1 MPSPSRGLIL
11 HRASRTEVLADALAA
26 QLRARLPANP
36 LAAQRVV
43 VAHPGL
49 GRWLL
54 QRLAALRGADG
65 SPGIAANLVFE
76 LPGAWLARLMA
87 ELLDEPLL
95 EAGPYQREHLRWLLH
110 EELPQLDEPALARY
124 LQGDDAARRRLQ
136 LADHLASLFTQ
147 YLVYRRDWIAG
158 AERSDETHWQA
169 RLWTRVV
176 ERADAPHRAGRM
188 AALLQRLERG
198 ALPRDDAPL
207 HVFGVNHLPP
217 DTLNA
222 LALLAQRRPVHVYF
236 PDPCPQ
242 HFWHDIV
249 SEAELAQRVAEDSAD
264 YHEVA
269 HPLLAALGGHGQQF
283 NRQLTALVES
293 GSLPAEELREAEDA
307 PAHGTL
313 PLLERLQRSIRAL
326 DPALIA
332 PSHAALE
339 TEPPEMA
346 AAARA
351 DASLR
356 VHACH
361 TRLRELE
368 VLHDGLLAL
377 LAERPQLDPRQIVV
391 MAPDIGAYAPLLG
404 AVFGAP
410 GDSRDGNERRA
421 HIPYQLADRA
431 LGALHPLIAT
441 FEALLAVPTARLALS
456 EVLGLLDVPAV
467 ARALALSAGERDA
480 IERWLLRSRVAWG
493 LDEAMKAQFT
503 GAAERRHS
511 FAFGRDRLMLGWL
524 SGEDPAF
531 DGFEGMVP
539 AAGASGS
546 SADALGKLDTLLALL
561 AEARAVCAQP
571 RSASD
576 WSTWLRSWLQRL
588 LVADP
593 QDGDEGAALDA
604 VLRCAASLG
613 HECDGAGVDP
623 ELQWP
628 AVREALALRLAEVP
642 RQQRF
647 LPGGVTFCGMVPA
660 RVIPFRVVCLL
671 GMNDGEFPRE
681 GAASALD
688 LMQRAP
694 RAGDRDARR
703 EDRYLFLESLM
714 AAREVLHISYLG
726 ESAADGSPRNPA
738 APLAELLELLD
749 VQHGIDRL
757 PDEDRDAARPWLLRH
772 ALQPFDAGYFDDSDG
787 RRFSYVQAYADAT
800 PAPLPQPP
808 RPFVAPAVT
817 PADANQTVR
826 EFDLAALQR
835 ALRDLPRFA
844 LQQGFG
850 IRLDALDSVAGSDSE
865 VLEARLD
872 GRDAIPQRLLQHALA
887 ESLRRLPPA
896 APAWLAGSGLLPP
909 GLPGEQAYAEAAR
922 HVDAALQ
929 WIASELPWLRG
940 TRARTGTLRTALAD
954 GSTLGGAL
962 TRVFDHAASGTSLV
976 FEARLGGSADLRSL
990 LCLFVEWALLA
1001 LSLPDDAPLP
1011 DAVLLCVATDKNGQ
1025 VEVGASTVPT
1035 HWSARA
1041 AEPRAQ
1047 RAALRGRLARLLAL
1061 VRDVLEQPA
1070 WLPPRTTWS
1079 FLAAKP
1085 ERRLAAAR
1093 AAWEGAPGARGES
1106 EWASYARHAGRG
1118 IDALQPGSLA
1128 HARFVAQASLL
1139 AEVLQLP
1146 AVDAEVAP

>member
-1 MPSPSRGLIL
+1 MPPAAPPGLVL
-11 HRASRTEVLADALAA
+11 HRASRTEVLADALARNLA
-26 QLRARLPANP
+26 AARPDNP

-54 QRLAALRGADG
+54 QRFAATRDAGG
-65 SPGIAANLVFE
+65 RPGIAANLVFE

-95 EAGPYQREHLRWLLH
+95 EAGPYQREHLRWLVH
-110 EELPQLDEPALARY
+110 EELPALHEPALARY
-124 LQGDDAARRRLQ
+124 LAGDDAARRRLQ
-136 LADHLASLFTQ
+136 LADHLAALFTQ
-147 YLVYRRDWIAG
+147 YLVYRRDWIAA
-158 AERSDETHWQA
+158 AERGEPGDAAAGLEWQA
-169 RLWTRVV
+169 RLWARVV

-188 AALLQRLERG
+188 ASLLQRLARG
-198 ALPRDDAPL
+198 ALPREAAPL

-217 DTLNA
+217 DTLDA
-222 LALLAQRRPVHVYF
+222 LALLAKYRCVHVYF

-249 SEAELAQRVAEDSAD
+249 SEAELAQRVAEDRAD

-283 NRQLTALVES
+283 NRQLTSLVES
-293 GSLPAEELREAEDA
+293 AALPADEHREADDA
-307 PAHGTL
+307 PAHDA
-313 PLLERLQRSIRAL
+313 PSLLDRLQRSVRAL
-326 DPALIA
+326 DPDLLA
-332 PSHAALE
+332 PTAGH
-339 TEPPEMA
+339 
-346 AAARA
+346 
-351 DASLR
+351 DGGDDVSLR

-368 VLHDGLLAL
+368 VLHDTLLAL
-377 LAERPQLDPRQIVV
+377 LATRPELDPRDIVV

-410 GDSRDGNERRA
+410 GGDADGGGRRA

-441 FEALLAVPTARLALS
+441 FEALLAVPSARLTRS

-467 ARALALSAGERDA
+467 ARALDVGAGERDA

-493 LDEAMKAQFT
+493 LDEHMKQQVAGT
-503 GAAERRHS
+503 AERSHS

-524 SGEDPAF
+524 AGDDPGF

-539 AAGASGS
+539 VAGVAGS
-546 SADALGKLDTLLALL
+546 SADALGKLDALLALL

-571 RSASD
+571 RCASD
-576 WSTWLRSWLQRL
+576 WSDWLRGWLQRL
-588 LVADP
+588 LAADP
-593 QDGDEGAALDA
+593 QDPDEGAALDA
-604 VLRCAASLG
+604 VLRCAASLRR
-613 HECDGAGVDP
+613 ECDGAGVDP

-628 AVREALALRLAEVP
+628 AVREALSLRLAEVP

-647 LPGGVTFCGMVPA
+647 LPGGVTVCGMVPA

-681 GAASALD
+681 GSASALD

-714 AAREVLHISYLG
+714 AARDVLHVSYVG

-749 VQHGIDRL
+749 SQHGIDRL
-757 PDEDRDAARPWLLRH
+757 EDDARDAARSWLVRH
-772 ALQPFDAGYFDDSDG
+772 PLQPFDAAYFDGSDA
-787 RRFSYVQAYADAT
+787 RRFSYVQAYAAAA
-800 PAPLPQPP
+800 PSPLPRDP
-808 RPFVAPAVT
+808 RPFVGAGTASPDAAPAG
-817 PADANQTVR
+817 
-826 EFDLAALQR
+826 DLDVAALQR

-850 IRLDALDSVAGSDSE
+850 IRLDALDADEGSDSE
-865 VLEARLD
+865 PLEARLD
-872 GRDAIPQRLLQHALA
+872 ARDAIPARLLQRALA
-887 ESLRRLPPA
+887 DGMAQAPAA

-909 GLPGEQAYAEAAR
+909 GLPGEQAYADLAR

-929 WIASELPWLRG
+929 WIATEEASLLGARARVRTVEVALSDG
-940 TRARTGTLRTALAD
+940 TRLGGTLSRVFEGAD
-954 GSTLGGAL
+954 GTP
-962 TRVFDHAASGTSLV
+962 LV
-976 FEARLGGSADLRSL
+976 FEARLGGAADLRSL
-990 LCLFVEWALLA
+990 LSLFVEWAVLA
-1001 LSLPDDAPLP
+1001 LARPGAAPP
-1011 DAVLLCVATDKNGQ
+1011 PRAVLLCTVADDRSGQ
-1025 VEVGASTVPT
+1025 VDAGASAEA
-1035 HWSARA
+1035 ARWTA
-1041 AEPRAQ
+1041 GYADPQAWREDV
-1047 RAALRGRLARLLAL
+1047 RGRLTRLVAL
-1061 VRDVLEQPA
+1061 VRDAVETPA
-1070 WLPPRTTWS
+1070 WLPPRTTWR

-1085 ERRLAAAR
+1085 GRGLAEAR
-1093 AAWEGAPGARGES
+1093 ASWEGSPKSRGEAD
-1106 EWASYARHAGRG
+1106 WASYARLAGRG
-1118 IDALQPGSLA
+1118 DDPLQPGTPA
-1128 HARFVAQASLL
+1128 HARFAAAALLL

-1146 AVDAEVAP
+1146 VADAEPSP